1 VSQQRQFESPSAES
15 PSFFADAYYTPSV
28 KGQQT
33 PALTPVSTSTAILHS
48 RSIKNSPL
56 SPHDPKFHKNIYAT
70 STLPLPPVDPSKR
83 LSSSPNPQDENSR
96 FAQEGLQVDLVG
108 FKKMDPYHLHT
119 PPPGE
124 GPRHPHMQH
133 PHTVHGH
140 PFGQGHDNTNTPIRQ
155 QSMNFNGHNLQTPTY
170 QTPFQNNISL
180 STDMYQYQNGP
191 ASAPPVPQARF
202 MWDQSPQMG
211 GFEPRMMPVNQ
222 PQFGTPNSMMGHWQ
236 TQELSPHNV
245 QGSFPQPSSNGLP
258 NPGHDTDFWLSSSMA
273 SQPTGNAFTS
283 DAAFM
288 QPTSGVNPNL
298 LFSFS
303 SPVQTVNPSSV
314 GTLFAPPVID
324 SASRQ
329 PYEQQNRASTQEKE
343 LAKKT
348 RQTQQQPPLARAG
361 ATLAPNSRP
370 SLQRSNTDS
379 GFRRN
384 KTRSVDSRTAVQLGE
399 SISRRESPLKRHSQI
414 SLKSIPEATSRSSK
428 LRTRLV
434 IDASGTARTETVL
447 GGDDNTWNRRRSSH
461 LLDDDSSEEDPIFT
475 SQRNSFV
482 FNPDLLRPSKHG
494 RNDSDDEDGGL
505 YKRPLSTASLSS
517 LTARLGSTPLG
528 RKVPM
533 DAHRRAS
540 QDYASFLGDLASSS
554 QDTILVNDDDSDTGD
569 AQSALKKLV
578 GGRARRGLY
587 MFSETLASL

>member
-1 VSQQRQFESPSAES
+1 M
-15 PSFFADAYYTPSV
+15 
-28 KGQQT
+28 
-33 PALTPVSTSTAILHS
+33 
-48 RSIKNSPL
+48 N
-56 SPHDPKFHKNIYAT
+56 
-70 STLPLPPVDPSKR
+70 
-83 LSSSPNPQDENSR
+83 
-96 FAQEGLQVDLVG
+96 
-108 FKKMDPYHLHT
+108 PYHLQT

-124 GPRHPHMQH
+124 GHRHQHMQH

-140 PFGQGHDNTNTPIRQ
+140 PFSQGQSHDNTNTPIRQ
-155 QSMNFNGHNLQTPTY
+155 HSMDFHGQNLQTPTY
-170 QTPFQNNISL
+170 QTPFQHNLSL
-180 STDMYQYQNGP
+180 ATTDMYQYPNGP
-191 ASAPPVPQARF
+191 ASAPPIPQARF
-202 MWDQSPQMG
+202 MWDQSPQIG
-211 GFEPRMMPVNQ
+211 NFEPRMMPVNQ

-236 TQELSPHNV
+236 TQELSPHNL
-245 QGSFPQPSSNGLP
+245 QGGFPQHSPNGLP
-258 NPGHDTDFWLSSSMA
+258 NPAHDSDFWLSSSMA
-273 SQPTGNAFTS
+273 GQPTGNAFTS
-283 DAAFM
+283 DPSFM

-314 GTLFAPPVID
+314 GALFPPPVID

-348 RQTQQQPPLARAG
+348 RQTQQQVPQTRAG

-370 SLQRSNTDS
+370 GLQRSNTDS

-414 SLKSIPEATSRSSK
+414 SLTSIPETSSRTSK

-434 IDASGTARTETVL
+434 IDASGTARTETVT
-447 GGDDNTWNRRRSSH
+447 GDDNTWSRRRSSQI
-461 LLDDDSSEEDPIFT
+461 LDDDSSEEDPILT

-494 RNDSDDEDGGL
+494 RTDSDDEDGGL
-505 YKRPLSTASLSS
+505 YKRPLSTTSLSS
-517 LTARLGSTPLG
+517 LTARMGSTPLG
-528 RKVPM
+528 RKVSM
-533 DAHRRAS
+533 DAHKRAS
-540 QDYASFLGDLASSS
+540 QDYTSFLGDLASSS
-554 QDTILVNDDDSDTGD
+554 QDTILGRDEDSDTGD

-587 MFSETLASL
+587 LGFPPSMYHTNLN